1 MKKQFTVTVLLI
13 SALLAGCT
21 KESSVTSGST
31 SSEVNTNSSSKFESA
46 KREADVNFDRETLTS
61 AQNLLLQ
68 KGPIQSPD
76 SVDYYSLQSE
86 TLEDGSIRLTV
97 SAVVL
102 NLSTTSPQAFSD
114 KTNVSEIRIEADKV
128 LISKPVNFPGTN
140 VIIKA
145 TELVFIGNGRITTTP
160 PAAQIGAGF
169 GQDGINGKKGGDL
182 VLDVKK
188 LDLGDAQLRFDL
200 TGAKGQDAGLAQ
212 AGNPGRDITV
222 IAESNIINYCE
233 KTVGRECPGDLRFK
247 ITPMSDGC
255 RGTAYPP
262 TSGEDAKAS
271 GFPGVG
277 GDGGNL
283 YLAQSLLVD
292 SAAFKSEKGLM
303 GEVAPVVKGG
313 RAGTPRKAI
322 QRTVTTNLGS
332 GTCNHRPP
340 KNGTNSIKIENQVL
354 AATTS
359 VDVVLATTVD
369 GKDSE
374 LRTLPD
380 TAKNGNQFASLP
392 QSYINLDVVGK
403 KLSHKLDYA
412 KDLFR
417 NNYFNESRV
426 VFEEILAE
434 LETSR
439 RSVSVEL
446 LQNETIALLHLLN
459 SNRDINGMLLNQMPV
474 LSFEA
479 TYDIYKSSVKST
491 LETIAFVENMKNNL
505 SSVDLKIKEIKNNKI
520 QVGYHVDQM
529 VEKYNDA
536 YKAIP
541 SFKIKLAEY
550 ENSRT
555 ILEDSLAKVE
565 AQIIE
570 EANRNIH
577 SQEKKKKLLGGL
589 KLVAKLAQISPLGAP
604 ASQVIGKSLDTIID
618 LSQNKDADWMDVM
631 KEGYGVYDDIK
642 HINWDKSHDDW
653 NSKFKEFDTDI
664 FIKQNGKI
672 DKRKFMEYLKNAN
685 NTAKPMQEE
694 IKSYYKNIY
703 SNKVPANAYEAEVQ
717 RIKSIH
723 PMFKELTAK
732 LNDLQE
738 KKTEV
743 DGMLSQLTSDMTIA
757 QSEIVKDYAMMVSL
771 EDQESKTV
779 DGLNFTTEEVLTRM
793 GKNAKIRLEKY
804 KGTLVK
810 AYVYRTLMPFPGN
823 PNLEKLNTQLTRFA
837 KVAQKKIEL
846 EDLEPTY
853 NEEIDEVLNSLH
865 DYVESGKYKE
875 FESDYSLEFNDKELQ
890 ALSEGKTFYLN
901 LSKEKDLFEEKENVR
916 IVSIEMD
923 NFASSEFF
931 KSNAELQVA
940 HIGDSIL
947 VRNGKDYQFASV
959 AEKTNIWMTKIDLT
973 NNSTQFIN
981 ESKNNRSLVA
991 ILTNTDAKI
1000 STLVFNQVG
1009 AKGIFA
1015 VKLKNG
1021 EGTKITRASLKIKF
1035 SYSLKH

>member
-1 MKKQFTVTVLLI
+1 MKTQFTV
-13 SALLAGCT
+13 SALLLSTLLASCS
-21 KESSVTSGST
+21 KELSVTSGTPTDVAS
-31 SSEVNTNSSSKFESA
+31 SSSKIERV
-46 KREADVNFDRETLTS
+46 KREGDVNFDRETLTS
-61 AQNLLLQ
+61 SQNLLLQ
-68 KGPIQSPD
+68 KGPIQNPE
-76 SVDYYSLQSE
+76 SVDYYSVQSE
-86 TLEDGSIRLTV
+86 TLVDGTIRLTV
-97 SAVVL
+97 SAVIL
-102 NLSTTSPQAFSD
+102 NLSTTSPQSFD
-114 KTNVSEIRIEADKV
+114 DRVKNVSEVRIEADKI
-128 LISKPVNFPGTN
+128 LISRPVSFPGSK

-145 TELVFIGNGRITTTP
+145 NELVFSGNGKITTTP
-160 PAAQIGAGF
+160 PIAQTGASF
-169 GQDGINGKKGGDL
+169 GQDGINGKKGGDI

-188 LDLGDAQLRFDL
+188 LDLGEGQLRFDL
-200 TGAKGQDAGLAQ
+200 TGANGQDAGLAQ
-212 AGNPGRDITV
+212 AGANGRDITV
-222 IAESNIINYCE
+222 IAESNIIQICE
-233 KTVGRECPGDLRFK
+233 KTIGRECPGDLRFK
-247 ITPMSDGC
+247 ISPMGDGC
-255 RGTAYPP
+255 RGTALPP
-262 TSGEDAKAS
+262 TSGTDATPS
-271 GFPGVG
+271 GLPGVG

-283 YLAQSLLVD
+283 YLAQSLVIN
-292 SAAFKSEKGLM
+292 SASFKSGKGAM
-303 GEVAPVVKGG
+303 GAVAPVLKGG
-313 RAGTPRKAI
+313 KAGTPRIAI
-322 QRTVTTNLGS
+322 QRNVTTNLGS

-340 KNGTNSIKIENQVL
+340 KNGTNSIIKIDNQVF
-354 AATTS
+354 AATTTK
-359 VDVVLATTVD
+359 DVVLATTVD

-380 TAKNGNQFASLP
+380 TAKNGSQFATLP
-392 QSYINLDVVGK
+392 QFYINLDSVGK

-426 VFEEILAE
+426 VFEEIFAE

-439 RSVSVEL
+439 RSVSNEL
-446 LQNETIALLHLLN
+446 LQNETYALLHLLN

-479 TYDIYKSSVKST
+479 TYDIYKSSVKTS
-491 LETIAFVENMKNNL
+491 LETIAFVEKMKNNI
-505 SSVDLKIKEIKNNKI
+505 SDVEVKIKEIKNNRT
-520 QVGYHVDQM
+520 QVSYHADQM
-529 VEKYNDA
+529 VKKYNDA
-536 YKAIP
+536 YASIP

-555 ILEDSLAKVE
+555 ILEDSLSKVE

-604 ASQVIGKSLDTIID
+604 AAQVIGKSLDTIID

-642 HINWDKSHDDW
+642 HIDWDKSHDDW

-664 FIKQNGKI
+664 FMKQNGKI
-672 DKRKFMEYLKNAN
+672 DKRKFMDYLKNVN
-685 NTAKPMQEE
+685 NTTKPMQEE

-723 PMFKELTAK
+723 PLFKELTAK

-757 QSEIVKDYAMMVSL
+757 QSEIIKDYAMMVSL

-779 DGLNFTTEEVLTRM
+779 DGLNFTTAEVLTRM

-823 PNLEKLNTQLTRFA
+823 FNLEKLNTQLTRFS
-837 KVAQKKIEL
+837 KVAGKEITAE
-846 EDLEPTY
+846 ELEPTY
-853 NEEIDEVLNSLH
+853 NEEIGEVLNALH

-875 FESDYSLEFNDKELQ
+875 FESDYSIELNDKEMQ

-901 LSKEKDLFEEKENVR
+901 LSKVKDLFEDKENVR

-923 NFASSEFF
+923 NVATAEFIRP
-931 KSNAELQVA
+931 NAELLVA
-940 HIGDSIL
+940 HTGDSIL
-947 VRNGKDYQFASV
+947 ERDGKDYQFTSV
-959 AEKTNIWMTKIDLT
+959 ADKTNVWMTKIDFS
-973 NNSTQFIN
+973 NGDTQFIK
-981 ESKNNRSLVA
+981 ESKNNRSLVTT
-991 ILTNTDAKI
+991 LTDNDAKI
-1000 STLVFNQVG
+1000 STLIFNQVG

-1015 VKLKNG
+1015 VKLKSA
-1021 EGTKITRASLKIKF
+1021 EGTKITRAALNIKY